1 MTSAV
6 GGPGG
11 FGFAI
16 VEPGAQADI
25 ALASKEGGPAA
36 ELDLVVQTG
45 DPPVNTALPAVTGT
59 LRVDQ
64 TLTAIPG
71 AWTGTEPI
79 GYAYQWQRC
88 GPAGGGCVDVPGAVG
103 TTFLLEPVD
112 VDRTIR
118 VREAATNV
126 AGSASA
132 TSAATTR
139 VAPASAPPTLVTA
152 PAVTGTPQL
161 GQTLT
166 AVPGV
171 WAGAPPITLSYQWE
185 RCDPAPCVDVPGATG
200 TTYAPDP
207 ADVGSTL
214 RVRETA
220 ANEIG
225 SSSAAS
231 AATAPV
237 IDPGDPPVAH
247 ALPAI
252 EGIARVGQNLT
263 ALPGSW
269 SGTAPIAFGFQWQR
283 CGIAGGGCTDL
294 PGETGSTYLLR
305 DEDVDRTIR
314 VRETGTNA
322 AGSASASSAA
332 TEIVLGIPVPPPP
345 PPPSSSCSRAD
356 ATGCTAVAGARVSL
370 LNTKF
375 TCNRPLADIA
385 VQNPI
390 GAEPGHLPL
399 LVEIGF
405 TTHVDLNPAIV
416 DLRQDCVGDGDD
428 ETIDLILAVEGDGRT
443 RGGTVDS
450 LKVRLTASDIQLTG
464 YANCGPR
471 GLGSDGLPGTPD
483 DSHQDGAQIQ
493 GGNKIEFIDF
503 EWGDW
508 ETGTATCQGA
518 AGTFVPGSVNG
529 NPVQDMACIRCKSVS
544 CNHGM
549 YLAIS
554 DGTRVVDSKW
564 RTGNPADRAGT
575 LASGAV
581 GLCTFA
587 SPPCGM
593 PVGQATNVV
602 ILGNYCDP
610 WPYEDELP

>member
-1 MTSAV
+1 MSSPGGAVQQAFLKVFAKSGAPQGFRVYATSPAWTESTITHSNAPALGALVATVAPYTAANTWRTIDVTSAV

-25 ALASKEGGPAA
+25 VLASKEGGPAA

-112 VDRTIR
+112 VDRTVR

-161 GQTLT
+161 GKTLT

-185 RCDPAPCVDVPGATG
+185 RCGPAPCVDVPGATG

-247 ALPAI
+247 ALPASR
-252 EGIARVGQNLT
+252 ASR
-263 ALPGSW
+263 
-269 SGTAPIAFGFQWQR
+269 
-283 CGIAGGGCTDL
+283 
-294 PGETGSTYLLR
+294 
-305 DEDVDRTIR
+305 
-314 VRETGTNA
+314 
-322 AGSASASSAA
+322 GSAR
-332 TEIVLGIPVPPPP
+332 I
-345 PPPSSSCSRAD
+345 
-356 ATGCTAVAGARVSL
+356 
-370 LNTKF
+370 
-375 TCNRPLADIA
+375 
-385 VQNPI
+385 
-390 GAEPGHLPL
+390 
-399 LVEIGF
+399 
-405 TTHVDLNPAIV
+405 
-416 DLRQDCVGDGDD
+416 
-428 ETIDLILAVEGDGRT
+428 
-443 RGGTVDS
+443 
-450 LKVRLTASDIQLTG
+450 
-464 YANCGPR
+464 
-471 GLGSDGLPGTPD
+471 
-483 DSHQDGAQIQ
+483 
-493 GGNKIEFIDF
+493 
-503 EWGDW
+503 
-508 ETGTATCQGA
+508 
-518 AGTFVPGSVNG
+518 
-529 NPVQDMACIRCKSVS
+529 
-544 CNHGM
+544 
-549 YLAIS
+549 
-554 DGTRVVDSKW
+554 
-564 RTGNPADRAGT
+564 
-575 LASGAV
+575 
-581 GLCTFA
+581 
-587 SPPCGM
+587 
-593 PVGQATNVV
+593 
-602 ILGNYCDP
+602 
-610 WPYEDELP
+610 